1 MTMDVVSVEDDLSVP
16 RPAQVS
22 RAYTHTVAQAGGRCP
37 AKR

>member
-22 RAYTHTVAQAGGRCP
+22 RAYTHRLAGGALRNGE
-37 AKR
+37 K